1 MGRSDYR
8 LTANRT
14 RTPQGDGSGGFLI
27 SLLWPEV
34 IARGYMPGRKVPD
47 ADRGRSRERS
57 SVVAEV
63 AMWGA

>member
-14 RTPQGDGSGGFLI
+14 RTPQSDGSGGFLI

-34 IARGYMPGRKVPD
+34 IARGYKRGRNAPGG
-47 ADRGRSRERS
+47 DRGRSRERS
-57 SVVAEV
+57 SVLADI